1 MLQISFLQRQE
12 EQTNQSVGESQM
24 IREKVD
30 DLQGHRRTLTEYV
43 GTVTSQRIDWKLGFD
58 DEMCLY
64 LNGSCIILD

>member
-1 MLQISFLQRQE
+1 
-12 EQTNQSVGESQM
+12 M